1 MMIRMSH
8 PTWRWMFVSAAAL
21 GLGWAS
27 LPKHTI
33 AAEGTD
39 KQVVQGNTLPY
50 GNKPTALGFQ
60 GPGFIKTVNVKE
72 GDRVKVGQVL
82 MTQDSTKENLE
93 YQGLLDD
100 TTDVAVRA
108 AEAES
113 EAQKAARDLAA
124 KLFGENAGNT
134 LELAKAEA
142 DYKESL
148 MQIEKEKQDQQIK
161 ILKAKKQEQ
170 VVKDMT
176 LVSPVDG
183 FVQSVDFQVGENVDP
198 TKPVLTI
205 VRNDPLIVEML
216 LSKEVAQ
223 KIALGRSM
231 NVSYDQQKW
240 VPAKV
245 TFKEPMANLAGDIQ
259 KVHLELSNAEG
270 RDSGQTIYMELPA
283 DLSVTP
289 VAADVNVQAQ
299 TAAAGGK

>member
-1 MMIRMSH
+1 
-8 PTWRWMFVSAAAL
+8 
-21 GLGWAS
+21 
-27 LPKHTI
+27 
-33 AAEGTD
+33 
-39 KQVVQGNTLPY
+39 
-50 GNKPTALGFQ
+50 
-60 GPGFIKTVNVKE
+60 
-72 GDRVKVGQVL
+72 
-82 MTQDSTKENLE
+82 
-93 YQGLLDD
+93 
-100 TTDVAVRA
+100 
-108 AEAES
+108 
-113 EAQKAARDLAA
+113 
-124 KLFGENAGNT
+124 
-134 LELAKAEA
+134 
-142 DYKESL
+142 
-148 MQIEKEKQDQQIK
+148 
-161 ILKAKKQEQ
+161 
-170 VVKDMT
+170 
-176 LVSPVDG
+176 
-183 FVQSVDFQVGENVDP
+183 VDP